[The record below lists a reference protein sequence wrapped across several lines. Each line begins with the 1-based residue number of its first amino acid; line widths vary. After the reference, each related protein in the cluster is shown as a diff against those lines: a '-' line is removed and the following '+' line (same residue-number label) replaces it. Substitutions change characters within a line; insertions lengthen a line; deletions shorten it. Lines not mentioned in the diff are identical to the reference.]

1 MFKKNHPPS
10 PINFENSAHIKLM
23 TYFPKFFAGFWGFKK
38 QVSKNANNCFLRFA
52 ENKSFCWYFWKLSV
66 SYTPKF
72 DRQTAFDYTYLDFSC
87 SKLIFF
93 FFLIINIVISGI
105 SFFCLSED
113 TIVSCGPPGARQ
125 LWDSSSVYRLY
136 LVLPYWLG
144 SWQVDMTGVGEE
156 LDLTYTRCVAFTP
169 RASSN
174 YGMRVVLWPDA
185 FRVDAECTPGDDEDC
200 TWAGCSIA

>member
-125 LWDSSSVYRLY
+125 LWDSSSVYRAIPGPAILAGE
-136 LVLPYWLG
+136 L
-144 SWQVDMTGVGEE
+144 TGRHDGRRWRVGF
-156 LDLTYTRCVAFTP
+156 DVHAVRRIHSAC
-169 RASSN
+169 
-174 YGMRVVLWPDA
+174 
-185 FRVDAECTPGDDEDC
+185 
-200 TWAGCSIA
+200 II